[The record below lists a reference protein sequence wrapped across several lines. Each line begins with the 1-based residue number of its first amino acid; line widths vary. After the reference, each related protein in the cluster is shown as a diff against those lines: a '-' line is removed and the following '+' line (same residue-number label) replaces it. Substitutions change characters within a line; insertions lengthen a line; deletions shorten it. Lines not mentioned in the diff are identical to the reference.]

1 MSFIAAMTLR
11 EMRASWR
18 RLLFFFLCLSIGVG
32 AIVAIRSVIQSV
44 RAVFDGEARSL
55 LSADAII
62 SSNRPFPDDLTR
74 TIDER
79 LRVARAASVSSV
91 EVGTMAR
98 PADRTG
104 VARMVELRA
113 VDEGFPFY
121 GALKLEGQ
129 PFHHGLL
136 RNFGVLVR
144 PELLAQLGITVGDRL
159 MIGKH
164 EFTVRGVIEAEPGRR
179 LGAFSFGPR
188 VFVDLADL
196 RQTGL
201 LGFGSRANYQR
212 LLKVPNDQ
220 LDALVQRLRDDFRNS
235 FARVRSYKATEDD
248 IGEDF
253 TRAENYLSL
262 VGLVIVILGGIG
274 VSSVTRVFVQQK
286 IRSIAI
292 LKCVGGRSWQ
302 LLAIYMAQVIALG
315 LAGSAFG
322 VVLAGAAIRAI
333 PSTLAAAATPGVIV
347 DYGLTVPAVVQGFGI
362 GLLVSVLFSM
372 VPLLDVRHV
381 KPSLLLRSEP
391 TSRRPDLLQ
400 IVITLVV
407 VVGLVALT
415 VWQAGSLR
423 VGLVVAIGF
432 AATAAILHLAGILL
446 IKAIA
451 PLAQT
456 RWFALRHAVL
466 QLSRPGSQARIV
478 LLAVG
483 LGSFFIVGVR
493 SLQDNLIREFMVNI
507 SPESPDMFLLDI
519 QQDQSPGVRSLLERY
534 KRPGTEVRVI
544 PVLRARVTGIEGR
557 EVALENYE
565 DVRGRGSLAREY
577 TITYRASLER
587 NEKVVDGRFW
597 DRDLRPSQ
605 QPPSPPAGTEVAG
618 GDGGR
623 KVASTGEV
631 SIEESLRERFRINVG
646 DTMRFDVMGRTI
658 SARVTSVRH
667 VEWSD
672 SRAGGFMFVFRPGLF
687 ENAPH
692 GAISF
697 FRGPDE
703 PRMRAQLQ
711 GELVAK
717 YPNVS
722 VIDGRE
728 MLNAVRTVID
738 NVTLAVTVV
747 GTLVMFSGL
756 LILVGAVAMTK
767 FRRIYEA
774 AIFKTLGAT
783 RGMIASVLLLEYGVL
798 GTLAGTIGSL
808 GAIALTWGISRFALD
823 IPWRALPLVSVS
835 GIAVSALLVAAV
847 GVMASWEVLQRKPLA
862 TLRAE

>member
-1 MSFIAAMTLR
+1 MALR
-11 EMRASWR
+11 ELRASWR
-18 RLLFFFLCLSIGVG
+18 RLLFFFICLSVGVG

-55 LSADAII
+55 LSADAIV
-62 SSNRPFPDDLTR
+62 SSNRALDPDLAR
-74 TIDER
+74 KIDDR
-79 LRVARAASVSSV
+79 LREVGASGVRSV
-91 EVGTMAR
+91 EVATMAR
-98 PADRTG
+98 PADRAG
-104 VARMVELRA
+104 IARMVELRA
-113 VDEGFPFY
+113 VEQGFPFY
-121 GALKLEGQ
+121 GELKLEGAR
-129 PFHHGLL
+129 FDHGLL
-136 RNFGVLVR
+136 RDFGVLVR
-144 PELLAQLGITVGDRL
+144 PELLAQLGVSVGDAL
-159 MIGKH
+159 VIGTQQ
-164 EFTVRGVIEAEPGRR
+164 FTIRGVIEAEPGRR
-179 LGAFSFGPR
+179 LGAFSLGPR

-196 RQTGL
+196 EKTGL

-212 LLKVPNDQ
+212 LLKIPDPQ
-220 LDALVQRLRDDFRNS
+220 HDALVQRLRDDLRNA
-235 FARVRSYKATEDD
+235 FARVRSYKATDED
-248 IGEDF
+248 IGRDF
-253 TRAENYLSL
+253 ARAENYLSL

-292 LKCVGGRSWQ
+292 LKCLGGRSWQ

-322 VVLAGAAIRAI
+322 VALAGIAIRAI
-333 PSTLAAAATPGVIV
+333 PSTLAAAATQGIVV

-362 GLLVSVLFSM
+362 GLLVSILFSL

-381 KPSLLLRSEP
+381 KPSLLLRSESS
-391 TSRRPDLLQ
+391 SRRPDLLQ
-400 IVITLVV
+400 IVASAVV
-407 VVGLVALT
+407 LGGLIWLA

-423 VGLVVAIGF
+423 IGLVVAVGF
-432 AATAAILHLAGILL
+432 AATAAILHVSGILL
-446 IKAIA
+446 IRAIV

-456 RWFALRHAVL
+456 PWFPLRHAVL

-493 SLQDNLIREFMVNI
+493 SLQENLIREFTVNL

-519 QQDQSPGVRSLLERY
+519 QQDQVQGVRALLEPY
-534 KRPGTEVRVI
+534 KRPGTEVTLI

-557 EVALENYE
+557 EVSLENYE

-577 TITYRASLER
+577 TITYRPRLER
-587 NEKVVDGRFW
+587 NEKVIAGAFW
-597 DRDLRPSQ
+597 DAS
-605 QPPSPPAGTEVAG
+605 G
-618 GDGGR
+618 GSAPG
-623 KVASTGEV
+623 AGEV
-631 SIEESLRERFRINVG
+631 SIEESLRERFRINIG
-646 DTMRFDVMGRTI
+646 DTMRFDVMGRTV

-687 ENAPH
+687 DDAPH
-692 GAISF
+692 GSISF
-697 FRGPDE
+697 FRGPDDG
-703 PRMRAQLQ
+703 RRRARLQ
-711 GELVAK
+711 SDLVSRYA
-717 YPNVS
+717 NVS

-728 MLNAVRTVID
+728 MLTAIRTVID

-747 GTLVMFSGL
+747 GTLVLFSGL
-756 LILVGAVAMTK
+756 LILIGAVAMTK

-783 RGMIASVLLLEYGVL
+783 RRMIASVLLIEYGVL
-798 GTLAGTIGSL
+798 GALAGTIGSV
-808 GAIALTWGISRFALD
+808 GAIALTWAISRFALD
-823 IPWRALPLVSVS
+823 IPWRALPLVSLS
-835 GIAVSALLVAAV
+835 GIGVSAVLVALV